1 MKWFV
6 AGKDTVGDI
15 TKTIKISY
23 MLASR
28 GLLWVGTSIGC
39 VLTLPLPRLEGA
51 PQIKARPCVSY
62 HSHCGPI
69 KFLMP
74 INCGLSSLAESAAVM
89 ETIADTPP
97 VTEDGDSRGF
107 SQSDQHVPRQSSL
120 EGSTLTRFNSTPDLH
135 KALLADED
143 NLCDMYGSLLHG
155 LDEDFDVAGLA
166 GPIKSKRRSFLN
178 NVSNMS
184 NALNA
189 RISLA
194 MSQLTPTSPKPK
206 CATLPNMDDAPSF
219 NNMWGDTDATSQSVK
234 ATQPSNGV
242 GGSQGG
248 SSGDGSERAEV
259 AFTGLSQ
266 YATPSYAFNKSLITV
281 SGGEGYINWNNK
293 QAVDSRYEDI
303 CLLLW
308 KCRV

>member
-1 MKWFV
+1 
-6 AGKDTVGDI
+6 
-15 TKTIKISY
+15 

-69 KFLMP
+69 KFVVP
-74 INCGLSSLAESAAVM
+74 ICCGLSSLARGDAGSAPEESGV
-89 ETIADTPP
+89 TSV
-97 VTEDGDSRGF
+97 VTENDDSRGF
-107 SQSDQHVPRQSSL
+107 SQSDQYVPRLSPL

-135 KALLADED
+135 GGTLVDEG

-166 GPIKSKRRSFLN
+166 GPTSKRRSFLN
-178 NVSNMS
+178 KASNMS

-189 RISLA
+189 RISMA
-194 MSQLTPTSPKPK
+194 VSQFSSPASPK
-206 CATLPNMDDAPSF
+206 CATLPNMDEAPSF
-219 NNMWGDTDATSQSVK
+219 DDNTWNDAAANENQVESP
-234 ATQPSNGV
+234 AEP
-242 GGSQGG
+242 
-248 SSGDGSERAEV
+248 AEV
-259 AFTGLSQ
+259 ALELSHHV
-266 YATPSYAFNKSLITV
+266 TPSYAFNKSLIII
-281 SGGEGYINWNNK
+281 SGGEGCINWNSK
-293 QAVDSRYEDI
+293 HALDSKYEDI

>member
-1 MKWFV
+1 
-6 AGKDTVGDI
+6 
-15 TKTIKISY
+15 

-69 KFLMP
+69 KFVVP
-74 INCGLSSLAESAAVM
+74 INCGLSSLARGDAGSAPVAESG
-89 ETIADTPP
+89 IASV
-97 VTEDGDSRGF
+97 VTDNGDSRGF
-107 SQSDQHVPRQSSL
+107 SQSDQYVPRLSPL

-135 KALLADED
+135 GGTLADEG

-166 GPIKSKRRSFLN
+166 GPTSKRRSFLN
-178 NVSNMS
+178 KASNMS

-189 RISLA
+189 RISMA
-194 MSQLTPTSPKPK
+194 VSQFSSPASPK
-206 CATLPNMDDAPSF
+206 CATLPNMDEAPSF
-219 NNMWGDTDATSQSVK
+219 DDNMWNDAAANENQIESP
-234 ATQPSNGV
+234 AEP
-242 GGSQGG
+242 
-248 SSGDGSERAEV
+248 AEV
-259 AFTGLSQ
+259 ALELSHH
-266 YATPSYAFNKSLITV
+266 AMPSYAFNKSLIII
-281 SGGEGYINWNNK
+281 SGGEGCINWNSK
-293 QAVDSRYEDI
+293 HALDSKYEDI